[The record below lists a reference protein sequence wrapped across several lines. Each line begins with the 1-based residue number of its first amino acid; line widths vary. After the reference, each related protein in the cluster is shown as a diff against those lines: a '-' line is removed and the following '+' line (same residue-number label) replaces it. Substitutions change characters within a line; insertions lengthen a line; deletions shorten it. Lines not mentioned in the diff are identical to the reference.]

1 MRKSNGFRWKALSQR
16 QKQVLS
22 WWTPQ
27 SAYSGHNGII
37 ADGAIRSGKT
47 FAMSFSFVQWAMTCY
62 SGQQFAMCGK
72 TIASFRRNVLGTLKQ
87 QLAARGYNVK
97 EHRAE
102 NCMTVS
108 KGSKVNEFYFFGG
121 KDESSQD
128 LIQGITLA
136 GTFFDEVALMPQSF
150 VNQATARC
158 SVTGSKFWFNCNPGS
173 PQHWFYLEW
182 VRKCRSRKMMYLHF
196 TMNDNLSLSEDIKA
210 RYRSQYSGVFYERYI
225 LGRWVMAEGLI
236 YDMMDT
242 TANTYR
248 PQDAPVGFKSLSTR
262 TITCDYGTTN
272 PTVYLDVYDD
282 GEKVRVHREYRWDS
296 RQEHRQKTD
305 EEYAD
310 DFMEFMG
317 KDPCAAIVD
326 PAAASFITALRQR
339 GVYVIEGNNDVLNGI
354 RKCSTLLSHRDLLIS
369 TDCEGLLDELGTYR
383 WDDKAALMGVEK
395 PIKQQDHGP
404 DALRYYINSLP
415 DWRFERVQT

>member
-27 SAYSGHNGII
+27 STYSGYNGII

-72 TIASFRRNVLGTLKQ
+72 TIASFRRNVMGTLKQ

-97 EHRAE
+97 ERRAE

-108 KGSKVNEFYFFGG
+108 KSGRTNEFYFFGG

-136 GTFFDEVALMPQSF
+136 GAFFDEVALMPQSF

-196 TMNDNLSLSEDIKA
+196 TMDDNLSLSEDIKA
-210 RYRSQYSGVFYERYI
+210 RYRSQYSGVFCQHCQCVSSRSS
-225 LGRWVMAEGLI
+225 GRSARL
-236 YDMMDT
+236 
-242 TANTYR
+242 NT
-248 PQDAPVGFKSLSTR
+248 
-262 TITCDYGTTN
+262 C
-272 PTVYLDVYDD
+272 
-282 GEKVRVHREYRWDS
+282 
-296 RQEHRQKTD
+296 
-305 EEYAD
+305 
-310 DFMEFMG
+310 
-317 KDPCAAIVD
+317 
-326 PAAASFITALRQR
+326 
-339 GVYVIEGNNDVLNGI
+339 
-354 RKCSTLLSHRDLLIS
+354 
-369 TDCEGLLDELGTYR
+369 
-383 WDDKAALMGVEK
+383 
-395 PIKQQDHGP
+395 
-404 DALRYYINSLP
+404 
-415 DWRFERVQT
+415 

>member
-16 QKQVLS
+16 QKMVLC

-210 RYRSQYSGVFYERYI
+210 RYRSQYSGVFYQRLCGVRLWHPERNGFFAVPEAGKCR
-225 LGRWVMAEGLI
+225 LLDRHPGVLLQRPGTEAAKDRGRVRH
-236 YDMMDT
+236 
-242 TANTYR
+242 R
-248 PQDAPVGFKSLSTR
+248 PQ
-262 TITCDYGTTN
+262 
-272 PTVYLDVYDD
+272 
-282 GEKVRVHREYRWDS
+282 
-296 RQEHRQKTD
+296 
-305 EEYAD
+305 
-310 DFMEFMG
+310 
-317 KDPCAAIVD
+317 
-326 PAAASFITALRQR
+326 
-339 GVYVIEGNNDVLNGI
+339 
-354 RKCSTLLSHRDLLIS
+354 
-369 TDCEGLLDELGTYR
+369 GL
-383 WDDKAALMGVEK
+383 A
-395 PIKQQDHGP
+395 
-404 DALRYYINSLP
+404 
-415 DWRFERVQT
+415 ERP

>member
-1 MRKSNGFRWKALSQR
+1 MSFSPK
-16 QKQVLS
+16 QKQILTFPYES
-22 WWTPQ
+22 DYD
-27 SAYSGHNGII
+27 ALIC
-37 ADGAIRSGKT
+37 DGAVRSGKT
-47 FAMSFSFVQWAMTCY
+47 SIMSLSFVLWMMAEFNHRSFAFCGKSVGAVERNIVQPLLSVRY
-62 SGQQFAMCGK
+62 LQQQFQITYNRSGH
-72 TIASFRRNVLGTLKQ
+72 VLTVQ
-87 QLAARGYNVK
+87 RG
-97 EHRAE
+97 
-102 NCMTVS
+102 
-108 KGSKVNEFYFFGG
+108 GKVNMVYLFGG
-121 KDESSQD
+121 KDESSYM

-136 GTFFDEVALMPQSF
+136 GVLLDEVALMPRSF
-150 VNQATARC
+150 VEQALARC
-158 SVTGSKFWFNCNPGS
+158 SVTGAKFWFNCNPEN
-173 PQHWFYLEW
+173 PEHWFRKEW
-182 VRKCRSRKMMYLHF
+182 ILQAKKHRALHLHF
-196 TMNDNLSLSEDIKA
+196 LMDDNPSLDERTRE
-210 RYRSQYSGVFYERYI
+210 RYRSMYSGVFYERYI

-339 GVYVIEGNNDVLNGI
+339 GVYVMEGNNDVLNGI